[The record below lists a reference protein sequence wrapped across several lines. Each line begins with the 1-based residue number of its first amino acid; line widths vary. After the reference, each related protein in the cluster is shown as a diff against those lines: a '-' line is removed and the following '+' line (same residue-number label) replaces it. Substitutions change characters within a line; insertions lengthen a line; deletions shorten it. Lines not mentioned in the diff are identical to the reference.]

1 MANLQAVLDSIVE
14 QLDFNNDAVETLV
27 EKAFLAGGAAMIA
40 VLEVDKANEDLE
52 TPQDLTDYIAGIAGL
67 TQSVGSFFDT
77 LTAEQE
83 AAYRANLKKVITNDV
98 PAIETAL
105 EAFADA
111 NLDLTAAVL
120 DVNDA
125 IDDLESQL
133 GE

>member
-14 QLDFNNDAVETLV
+14 QLNFNNDAVELLV
-27 EKAFLAGGAAMIA
+27 EKAFLAGGAAMVA
-40 VLEVDKANEDLE
+40 VLEVDKANDGLE
-52 TPQDLTDYIAGIAGL
+52 TPQELTEYIAGIAGL

-83 AAYRANLKKVITNDV
+83 ATYRANLKKVIVNDV
-98 PAIETAL
+98 PAIEVAL

-120 DVNDA
+120 DMNDA
-125 IDDLESQL
+125 IDDLESQI
-133 GE
+133 